1 LKAPEEEKSVT
12 QRLIA
17 TTAVVVFTASLG
29 AVASAN
35 ADNPPGPTTALAD
48 VVGRI
53 RALPHQP
60 DYALPGN
67 DGASRRWAR

>member
-1 LKAPEEEKSVT
+1 VT

-17 TTAVVVFTASLG
+17 TTAVVVFAASLG

-35 ADNPPGPTTALAD
+35 ADNGPGPTTALAD
-48 VVGRI
+48 VVGPI

-60 DYALPGN
+60 DCALPGN
-67 DGASRRWAR
+67 DSACPRWTR